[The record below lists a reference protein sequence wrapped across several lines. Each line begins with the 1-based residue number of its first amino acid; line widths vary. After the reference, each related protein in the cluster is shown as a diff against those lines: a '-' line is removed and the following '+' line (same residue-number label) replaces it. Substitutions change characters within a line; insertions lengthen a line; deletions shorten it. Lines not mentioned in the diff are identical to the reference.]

1 MAVEHVADCL
11 EAMPL
16 ISAQQ
21 PDLLLIQ
28 ASQSQSLELCQQVK
42 SQNLLAWIYCI
53 VVDDT
58 LDLEP
63 SNLEHL
69 DLEHLELRV
78 AALEAG
84 ADAYLPLPSRQ
95 PGQLVVQSRVG
106 QSDPELNPELELAG
120 FKTLVERLFRAQI
133 QVGLAHVRNHRK
145 LMRTNDLL
153 SAIALSDP
161 LTGLSNRRA
170 LEWEL
175 PPKIQNARNR
185 SIPISLIMFDVDF
198 FKVINDTHG
207 HLVGDQVLKFLA
219 ERLRHNLRIYDTP
232 FRYGGEEFV
241 IILSNTDCQEAT
253 QIANRIC
260 QLISEQPFSIDDTLA
275 LTVTI
280 SAGTATLTAS
290 DDAKGLD
297 LLHRADQCLLQ
308 AKAQGRN
315 RVVSCKLENP

>member
-1 MAVEHVADCL
+1 MAVEHVADCF

-42 SQNLLAWIYCI
+42 AQNFLAWIYC
-53 VVDDT
+53 VVIDDRLQT
-58 LDLEP
+58 PGLLTSLDFDHP
-63 SNLEHL
+63 AS
-69 DLEHLELRV
+69 LELRV
-78 AALEAG
+78 MTLEAG
-84 ADAYLPLPSRQ
+84 ADAYLSLPNQLSDQISDQ
-95 PGQLVVQSRVG
+95 PDSESADTR
-106 QSDPELNPELELAG
+106 
-120 FKTLVERLFRAQI
+120 TLLERLFQAQI
-133 QVGLAHVRNHRK
+133 QVGLAHVRNHRE

-175 PPKIQNARNR
+175 PPKIQNARSR
-185 SIPISLIMFDVDF
+185 SVPISLIMFDVDF

-207 HLVGDQVLKFLA
+207 HLVGDQILKFLA

-241 IILSNTDCQEAT
+241 IILSNTDCQEAMR
-253 QIANRIC
+253 IANRIC
-260 QLISEQPFSIDDTLA
+260 QLISEQPFTIDDTLA

-280 SAGTATLTAS
+280 SAGTATLIT
-290 DDAKGLD
+290 DDDSKGLN

-315 RVVSCKLENP
+315 RVVGCKTENYSD